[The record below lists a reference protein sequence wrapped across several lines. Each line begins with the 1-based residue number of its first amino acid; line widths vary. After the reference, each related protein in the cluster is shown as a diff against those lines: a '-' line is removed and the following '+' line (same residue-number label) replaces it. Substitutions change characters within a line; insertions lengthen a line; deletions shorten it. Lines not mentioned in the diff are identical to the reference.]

1 MVKASASEALRKAL
15 TDVGYELKVFN
26 FEPDLLG
33 MKLVCKLEN
42 GLSIVKVLD
51 NLHDSQAMVL
61 GVPVGSIIMQ
71 INGEDATQ
79 MKSLAE
85 INRAIAVEIEGCKL
99 LGKVLEIT
107 MMVPLPKE
115 LAEKFL
121 RDELAREL
129 PPSARPGTAT
139 SRLGG
144 DADLPTR
151 VGSVLGLPAPLT
163 IVRPA
168 CVPPIGTGLGVRY
181 RRQLEEEQLRARA
194 DVRVAKMEAIY
205 ERLHL
210 NEPSDVE
217 AATRTFELHDG
228 PSGSNHGAAHGTQPT
243 SPPAKP
249 PRASLWMSIL
259 CASLWTSKVE
269 KKAAVAAKKAE
280 KESAMAAAAY
290 NNAEKKAS
298 AAAQKAA
305 QKAAKKAAKKTE
317 EEKAARKGTSG
328 GNSVAPLGQPPAT
341 HAQLDIQQQLA
352 EAIRQ
357 RQQRDGLVVVPW
369 ETISFTQTTLAKG
382 AFGTVALATLSR
394 ELGRM
399 QCAVKIADVRS
410 GDGLGE
416 ALALLNEG
424 SFMKINHPNIVKM
437 FGITFNAPAKIGL
450 IMELMKCS
458 LHELIHAQAL
468 SGARRYVTWADSL
481 LAIATD
487 IAFGMTFLHYH
498 NLIHRDLKPLNVL
511 LNDGW
516 MAKVA
521 DFGEMKRVEGGG
533 DADARAAGSG
543 RIHGTPSYV
552 SPEAASVSIPDAPRV
567 GTPTDVWSFGCLL
580 AHCAARA
587 APYTDVEYLGRGL
600 KPQEVVQWLL
610 DGRANPLSM
619 VVEGQNMPALL
630 MDMARECT
638 RVVPEQRP
646 TFAHLAARLSTPTF
660 IREICFKDA
669 VIDEDEEE
677 DLEARRPPVKLIVPT
692 TEVLKDPSNARFR
705 EELSRGS
712 SAKPEAEAH
721 ACVIS

>member
-1 MVKASASEALRKAL
+1 MVKTYTSEDLGKGL
-15 TDVGYELKVFN
+15 TEVGYELKVFK
-26 FEPDLLG
+26 FEPGSLG
-33 MKLVCKLEN
+33 MKLGCRLEN
-42 GLSIVKVLD
+42 GLAIVKVLE
-51 NLHDSQAMVL
+51 NIPDSQAVVL

-71 INGEDATQ
+71 INGEDATP

-99 LGKVLEIT
+99 LGKQSLEIT

-144 DADLPTR
+144 DGDLP
-151 VGSVLGLPAPLT
+151 GPVLGLPAPLMVT
-163 IVRPA
+163 RPA

-181 RRQLEEEQLRARA
+181 RRRLEEEQLLARA
-194 DVRVAKMEAIY
+194 DMRVAKMEAIHA
-205 ERLHL
+205 RLHPK
-210 NEPSDVE
+210 EPSDVE
-217 AATRTFELHDG
+217 AASRTFELHDRA
-228 PSGSNHGAAHGTQPT
+228 PPT

-249 PRASLWMSIL
+249 PRASLWMSNFRP
-259 CASLWTSKVE
+259 SLWTSKVE
-269 KKAAVAAKKAE
+269 KKAA
-280 KESAMAAAAY
+280 
-290 NNAEKKAS
+290 
-298 AAAQKAA
+298 
-305 QKAAKKAAKKTE
+305 KKTE
-317 EEKAARKGTSG
+317 EEEAARKGASG
-328 GNSVAPLGQPPAT
+328 GNSMAPLGQPPASQ
-341 HAQLDIQQQLA
+341 AQLDTQQQLA

-357 RQQRDGLVVVPW
+357 RQQGEGLVVVPW
-369 ETISFTQTTLAKG
+369 ETISITKTTLAKG
-382 AFGTVALATLSR
+382 AFGTVALAKLS
-394 ELGRM
+394 ELGGM

-410 GDGLGE
+410 GDGLEE

-424 SFMKINHPNIVKM
+424 SFMNINHPNIVKM
-437 FGITFNAPAKIGL
+437 FGITFGAPSKIGL
-450 IMELMKCS
+450 IMELMTCS
-458 LHELIHAQAL
+458 LHELIHAHAL
-468 SGARRYVTWADSL
+468 SGMRRYVTWADSL

-487 IAFGMTFLHYH
+487 IAFGMAFLHYH

-511 LNDGW
+511 MSGGW

-521 DFGEMKRVEGGG
+521 DFGEMKRIEGGG
-533 DADARAAGSG
+533 DAGARAAGSG

-552 SPEAASVSIPDAPRV
+552 SPEAASVSIPSAPRV

-587 APYTDVEYLGRGL
+587 SPYTDIEYLGRAL

-630 MDMARECT
+630 MGMARECT
-638 RVVPEQRP
+638 SVVPEQRP
-646 TFAHLAARLSTPTF
+646 TFAQLAARLSAPSL

-669 VIDEDEEE
+669 VIDEDEED

-692 TEVLKDPSNARFR
+692 PEVLKEPSAARFR

-712 SAKPEAEAH
+712 SAKPEAEVH
-721 ACVIS
+721 ACVVS

>member
-1 MVKASASEALRKAL
+1 MVKTYTSEDLGKGL
-15 TDVGYELKVFN
+15 TEVGYELKVFK
-26 FEPDLLG
+26 FEPGSLG
-33 MKLVCKLEN
+33 MKLGCRLEN
-42 GLSIVKVLD
+42 GLAIVKVLE
-51 NLHDSQAMVL
+51 NIPDSQAVVL

-71 INGEDATQ
+71 INGEDATP

-99 LGKVLEIT
+99 LGKQSLEIT

-144 DADLPTR
+144 DGDLP
-151 VGSVLGLPAPLT
+151 GPVLGLPAPLMVT
-163 IVRPA
+163 RPA

-181 RRQLEEEQLRARA
+181 RRRLEEEQLLARA
-194 DVRVAKMEAIY
+194 DMRVAKMEAIHA
-205 ERLHL
+205 RLHPK
-210 NEPSDVE
+210 EPSDVE
-217 AATRTFELHDG
+217 AASRTFELHDRA
-228 PSGSNHGAAHGTQPT
+228 PPT

-249 PRASLWMSIL
+249 PRASLWMSNFRP
-259 CASLWTSKVE
+259 SLWTSKVE
-269 KKAAVAAKKAE
+269 KKAA
-280 KESAMAAAAY
+280 
-290 NNAEKKAS
+290 
-298 AAAQKAA
+298 
-305 QKAAKKAAKKTE
+305 KKTE
-317 EEKAARKGTSG
+317 EEEAARKGASG
-328 GNSVAPLGQPPAT
+328 GNSMAPLGQPPASQ
-341 HAQLDIQQQLA
+341 AQLDTQQQLA

-357 RQQRDGLVVVPW
+357 RQQGEGLVVVPW
-369 ETISFTQTTLAKG
+369 ETISITKTTLAKG
-382 AFGTVALATLSR
+382 AFGTVALAKLS
-394 ELGRM
+394 ELGGM

-410 GDGLGE
+410 GDGLEE

-424 SFMKINHPNIVKM
+424 SFMNINHPNIVKM
-437 FGITFNAPAKIGL
+437 FGITFGAPSKIGL
-450 IMELMKCS
+450 IMELMTCS
-458 LHELIHAQAL
+458 LHELIHAHAL
-468 SGARRYVTWADSL
+468 SGMRRYVTWADSL

-487 IAFGMTFLHYH
+487 IAFGMAFLHYH

-511 LNDGW
+511 MSGGW
-516 MAKVA
+516 MAKVS
-521 DFGEMKRVEGGG
+521 DFGEMKRIEGGG
-533 DADARAAGSG
+533 DAGARAAGSG

-552 SPEAASVSIPDAPRV
+552 SPEAASVSIPSAPRV

-587 APYTDVEYLGRGL
+587 SPYTDIEYLGRAL

-630 MDMARECT
+630 MGMARECT
-638 RVVPEQRP
+638 SVVPEQRP
-646 TFAHLAARLSTPTF
+646 TFAQLAARLSAPSL

-669 VIDEDEEE
+669 VIDEDEED

-692 TEVLKDPSNARFR
+692 PEVLKEPSAARFR

-712 SAKPEAEAH
+712 SAKPEAEVH
-721 ACVIS
+721 ACVVS

>member
-1 MVKASASEALRKAL
+1 MVKTYTSEDLGKAL
-15 TDVGYELKVFN
+15 TEVGYELKVFK
-26 FEPDLLG
+26 FEPGSLG
-33 MKLVCKLEN
+33 MKLGCRLEN
-42 GLSIVKVLD
+42 GLAIVKVLE
-51 NLHDSQAMVL
+51 NIPDSQAVVL

-71 INGEDATQ
+71 INGEDATP

-99 LGKVLEIT
+99 LGKQSLEIT

-144 DADLPTR
+144 DGDLP
-151 VGSVLGLPAPLT
+151 GPVLGLPAPLMVT
-163 IVRPA
+163 RPA

-181 RRQLEEEQLRARA
+181 RRRLEEEQLLARA
-194 DVRVAKMEAIY
+194 DMRVAKMEAIHA
-205 ERLHL
+205 RLHPK
-210 NEPSDVE
+210 EPSDVE
-217 AATRTFELHDG
+217 AASRTFELHDRA
-228 PSGSNHGAAHGTQPT
+228 PPT

-249 PRASLWMSIL
+249 PRASLWMSNVRP
-259 CASLWTSKVE
+259 SLWTSKVE
-269 KKAAVAAKKAE
+269 KKAA
-280 KESAMAAAAY
+280 
-290 NNAEKKAS
+290 
-298 AAAQKAA
+298 
-305 QKAAKKAAKKTE
+305 KKTE
-317 EEKAARKGTSG
+317 EEEAARKGASG
-328 GNSVAPLGQPPAT
+328 GNSMAPLGQPPAS
-341 HAQLDIQQQLA
+341 HAQLDTQQQLA

-357 RQQRDGLVVVPW
+357 RQQGEGLVVVPW
-369 ETISFTQTTLAKG
+369 ETISITKTTLAKG
-382 AFGTVALATLSR
+382 AFGTVALATLS
-394 ELGRM
+394 ELGGM

-410 GDGLGE
+410 GDGLEE

-424 SFMKINHPNIVKM
+424 SFMNINHPNIVKM
-437 FGITFNAPAKIGL
+437 FGITFGAPSKIGL
-450 IMELMKCS
+450 IMELMTCS
-458 LHELIHAQAL
+458 LHELIHAHAL
-468 SGARRYVTWADSL
+468 SGMRRYVTWADSL

-487 IAFGMTFLHYH
+487 IAFGMAFLHYH

-511 LNDGW
+511 MSGGW

-521 DFGEMKRVEGGG
+521 DFGEMKRIEGGG
-533 DADARAAGSG
+533 DAGARAAGSG

-552 SPEAASVSIPDAPRV
+552 SPEAASVSIPSAPRV

-587 APYTDVEYLGRGL
+587 SPYTDIEYLGRAL

-630 MDMARECT
+630 MGMARECT
-638 RVVPEQRP
+638 SVVPEQRP
-646 TFAHLAARLSTPTF
+646 TFAQLAARLSAPSL

-669 VIDEDEEE
+669 VIDEDEED

-692 TEVLKDPSNARFR
+692 PEVLKEPSAARFR

-712 SAKPEAEAH
+712 SAKPEAEVH
-721 ACVIS
+721 ACVVS

>member
-1 MVKASASEALRKAL
+1 MVKTYTSEDLGKGL
-15 TDVGYELKVFN
+15 TEVGYELKVFK
-26 FEPDLLG
+26 FEPGSLG
-33 MKLVCKLEN
+33 MKLGWRLEN
-42 GLSIVKVLD
+42 GLAIVKVLE
-51 NLHDSQAMVL
+51 NIPDSQAVVL

-71 INGEDATQ
+71 INGEDATP

-99 LGKVLEIT
+99 LGKQSLEIT

-144 DADLPTR
+144 DGDLP
-151 VGSVLGLPAPLT
+151 GPVLGLPAPLMVT
-163 IVRPA
+163 RPA

-181 RRQLEEEQLRARA
+181 RRRLEEEQLLARA
-194 DVRVAKMEAIY
+194 DMRVAKMEAIHA
-205 ERLHL
+205 RLHPK
-210 NEPSDVE
+210 EPSDVE
-217 AATRTFELHDG
+217 AASRTFELHDRA
-228 PSGSNHGAAHGTQPT
+228 PPT

-249 PRASLWMSIL
+249 PRASLWMSNFRP
-259 CASLWTSKVE
+259 SLWTSKVE
-269 KKAAVAAKKAE
+269 KKAA
-280 KESAMAAAAY
+280 
-290 NNAEKKAS
+290 
-298 AAAQKAA
+298 
-305 QKAAKKAAKKTE
+305 KKTE
-317 EEKAARKGTSG
+317 EEEAARKGASG
-328 GNSVAPLGQPPAT
+328 GNSMAPLGQPPASQ
-341 HAQLDIQQQLA
+341 AQLDTQQQLA

-357 RQQRDGLVVVPW
+357 RQQGEGLVVVPW
-369 ETISFTQTTLAKG
+369 ETISITKTTLAKG
-382 AFGTVALATLSR
+382 AFGTVALAKLS
-394 ELGRM
+394 ELGGM

-410 GDGLGE
+410 GDGLEE

-424 SFMKINHPNIVKM
+424 SFMNINHPNIVKM
-437 FGITFNAPAKIGL
+437 FGITFGAPSKIGL
-450 IMELMKCS
+450 IMELMTCS
-458 LHELIHAQAL
+458 LHELIHAHAL
-468 SGARRYVTWADSL
+468 SGMRRYVTWADSL

-487 IAFGMTFLHYH
+487 IAFGMAFLHYH

-511 LNDGW
+511 MSGGW
-516 MAKVA
+516 MAKVS
-521 DFGEMKRVEGGG
+521 DFGEMKRIEGGG
-533 DADARAAGSG
+533 DAGARAAGSG

-552 SPEAASVSIPDAPRV
+552 SPEAASVSIPSAPRV

-587 APYTDVEYLGRGL
+587 SPYTDIEYLGRAL

-630 MDMARECT
+630 MGMARECT
-638 RVVPEQRP
+638 SVVPEQRP
-646 TFAHLAARLSTPTF
+646 TFAQLAARLSAPSL

-669 VIDEDEEE
+669 VIDEDEED

-692 TEVLKDPSNARFR
+692 PEVLKEPSAARFR

-712 SAKPEAEAH
+712 SAKPEAEVH
-721 ACVIS
+721 ACVVS

>member
-1 MVKASASEALRKAL
+1 VAL
-15 TDVGYELKVFN
+15 
-26 FEPDLLG
+26 
-33 MKLVCKLEN
+33 
-42 GLSIVKVLD
+42 
-51 NLHDSQAMVL
+51 
-61 GVPVGSIIMQ
+61 
-71 INGEDATQ
+71 
-79 MKSLAE
+79 
-85 INRAIAVEIEGCKL
+85 
-99 LGKVLEIT
+99 
-107 MMVPLPKE
+107 
-115 LAEKFL
+115 
-121 RDELAREL
+121 
-129 PPSARPGTAT
+129 
-139 SRLGG
+139 
-144 DADLPTR
+144 
-151 VGSVLGLPAPLT
+151 
-163 IVRPA
+163 
-168 CVPPIGTGLGVRY
+168 
-181 RRQLEEEQLRARA
+181 
-194 DVRVAKMEAIY
+194 
-205 ERLHL
+205 
-210 NEPSDVE
+210 
-217 AATRTFELHDG
+217 
-228 PSGSNHGAAHGTQPT
+228 
-243 SPPAKP
+243 
-249 PRASLWMSIL
+249 
-259 CASLWTSKVE
+259 
-269 KKAAVAAKKAE
+269 
-280 KESAMAAAAY
+280 
-290 NNAEKKAS
+290 
-298 AAAQKAA
+298 
-305 QKAAKKAAKKTE
+305 
-317 EEKAARKGTSG
+317 
-328 GNSVAPLGQPPAT
+328 LGQPPAT
-341 HAQLDIQQQLA
+341 HAQLDTQQQLA

-357 RQQRDGLVVVPW
+357 RQQREGLVVVPW
-369 ETISFTQTTLAKG
+369 ETISFTQTHLAKG
-382 AFGTVALATLSR
+382 AFGTVALATLSQ
-394 ELGRM
+394 LGGM

-424 SFMKINHPNIVKM
+424 SFMNINHPNIVKTL
-437 FGITFNAPAKIGL
+437 GITFDAPAKIGL
-450 IMELMKCS
+450 IMEIMTCS

-468 SGARRYVTWADSL
+468 RGVRRYVTWADSL

-498 NLIHRDLKPLNVL
+498 DLIHRDLKPLNVL
-511 LNDGW
+511 MSGGW

-521 DFGEMKRVEGGG
+521 DFGEMKRIEGGG

-552 SPEAASVSIPDAPRV
+552 SPEAASVSIPSAPWV

-580 AHCAARA
+580 AHCAAHA

>member
-1 MVKASASEALRKAL
+1 MVKASTSEDLRKNLAEI
-15 TDVGYELKVFN
+15 GYELKVFK
-26 FEPDLLG
+26 FEPGSLG
-33 MKLVCKLEN
+33 MKLGCRLEN
-42 GLSIVKVLD
+42 GLAIVKVLE
-51 NLHDSQAMVL
+51 NIPDSQAVVL

-71 INGEDATQ
+71 INGEDATP

-99 LGKVLEIT
+99 LGKQSLEIT

-144 DADLPTR
+144 DGDLP
-151 VGSVLGLPAPLT
+151 GPVLGLPAPLMVT
-163 IVRPA
+163 RPA
-168 CVPPIGTGLGVRY
+168 CVPPIGTGLGVRH
-181 RRQLEEEQLRARA
+181 RRQLEEEELRACA
-194 DVRVAKMEAIY
+194 DMRVAKMGAIHA
-205 ERLHL
+205 RLHP

-217 AATRTFELHDG
+217 AASRTFELHDRA
-228 PSGSNHGAAHGTQPT
+228 PPT

-249 PRASLWMSIL
+249 PRASLWMSNFRP
-259 CASLWTSKVE
+259 SLWTSKVE
-269 KKAAVAAKKAE
+269 KKAA
-280 KESAMAAAAY
+280 
-290 NNAEKKAS
+290 
-298 AAAQKAA
+298 
-305 QKAAKKAAKKTE
+305 KKTE
-317 EEKAARKGTSG
+317 EEEAARKGASG
-328 GNSVAPLGQPPAT
+328 GNSMAPLGQPPASQ
-341 HAQLDIQQQLA
+341 AQLDTQQQLA

-357 RQQRDGLVVVPW
+357 RQQGEGLVVVPW
-369 ETISFTQTTLAKG
+369 ETISITKTTLAKG
-382 AFGTVALATLSR
+382 AFGTVALARLS
-394 ELGRM
+394 ELGGM

-424 SFMKINHPNIVKM
+424 SFMNINHPNIVKM
-437 FGITFNAPAKIGL
+437 FGITFGAPSKIGL
-450 IMELMKCS
+450 IMELMTCS
-458 LHELIHAQAL
+458 LHELIHAKAL
-468 SGARRYVTWADSL
+468 SGVRRYVTWADSL

-498 NLIHRDLKPLNVL
+498 DLIHRDLKPLNVL
-511 LNDGW
+511 MSGGW
-516 MAKVA
+516 MGKVA
-521 DFGEMKRVEGGG
+521 DFGEMKRIEGGG
-533 DADARAAGSG
+533 DAGARAAGSG

-552 SPEAASVSIPDAPRV
+552 SPEAASVSIPSAPRV

-587 APYTDVEYLGRGL
+587 APYTDIEYLGRAL

-630 MDMARECT
+630 MGMARECT
-638 RVVPEQRP
+638 SVVPEQRP
-646 TFAHLAARLSTPTF
+646 TFAQLAARLSAPSL

-669 VIDEDEEE
+669 VIDEDEED

-692 TEVLKDPSNARFR
+692 PEVLKEPSAARFR

-712 SAKPEAEAH
+712 SAKPEAEVH
-721 ACVIS
+721 ACVVS

>member
-1 MVKASASEALRKAL
+1 MVKTYTSEDLGKGL
-15 TDVGYELKVFN
+15 TEVGYELKVFK
-26 FEPDLLG
+26 FEPGSLG
-33 MKLVCKLEN
+33 MKLGCRLEN
-42 GLSIVKVLD
+42 GLAIVKVLE
-51 NLHDSQAMVL
+51 NIPDSQAVVL

-71 INGEDATQ
+71 INGEDATP

-99 LGKVLEIT
+99 LGKQSLEIT

-144 DADLPTR
+144 DGDLP
-151 VGSVLGLPAPLT
+151 GPVLGLPAPLMVT
-163 IVRPA
+163 RPA

-181 RRQLEEEQLRARA
+181 RRRLEEEQLLARA
-194 DVRVAKMEAIY
+194 DMRVAKMEAIHA
-205 ERLHL
+205 RLHPK
-210 NEPSDVE
+210 EPSDVE
-217 AATRTFELHDG
+217 AASRTFELHDRA
-228 PSGSNHGAAHGTQPT
+228 PPT

-249 PRASLWMSIL
+249 PRASLWMSNVRP
-259 CASLWTSKVE
+259 SLWTSKVE
-269 KKAAVAAKKAE
+269 KKAA
-280 KESAMAAAAY
+280 
-290 NNAEKKAS
+290 
-298 AAAQKAA
+298 
-305 QKAAKKAAKKTE
+305 KKTE
-317 EEKAARKGTSG
+317 EEEAARKGASG
-328 GNSVAPLGQPPAT
+328 GNSMAPLGQPPASQ
-341 HAQLDIQQQLA
+341 AQLDTQQQLA

-357 RQQRDGLVVVPW
+357 RQQGEGLVVVPW
-369 ETISFTQTTLAKG
+369 ETISITKTTLAKG
-382 AFGTVALATLSR
+382 AFGTVALAKLS
-394 ELGRM
+394 ELGGM

-410 GDGLGE
+410 GDGLEE

-424 SFMKINHPNIVKM
+424 SFMNINHPNIVKM
-437 FGITFNAPAKIGL
+437 FGITFGAPSKIGL
-450 IMELMKCS
+450 IMELMTCS
-458 LHELIHAQAL
+458 LHELIHAHAL
-468 SGARRYVTWADSL
+468 SGMRRYVTWADSL

-487 IAFGMTFLHYH
+487 IAFGMAFLHYH

-511 LNDGW
+511 MSGGW

-521 DFGEMKRVEGGG
+521 DFGEMKRIEGGG
-533 DADARAAGSG
+533 DAGARAAGSG

-552 SPEAASVSIPDAPRV
+552 SPEAASVSIPSAPRV

-587 APYTDVEYLGRGL
+587 SPYTDIEYLGRAL

-630 MDMARECT
+630 MGMARECT
-638 RVVPEQRP
+638 SVVPEQRP
-646 TFAHLAARLSTPTF
+646 TFAQLAARLSAPSL

-669 VIDEDEEE
+669 VIDEDEED

-692 TEVLKDPSNARFR
+692 PEVLKEPSAARFR

-712 SAKPEAEAH
+712 SAKPEAEVH

>member
-1 MVKASASEALRKAL
+1 MVKTYTSEDLGKAL
-15 TDVGYELKVFN
+15 TEVGYELKVFK
-26 FEPDLLG
+26 FEPGSLG
-33 MKLVCKLEN
+33 MTLGCRLEN
-42 GLSIVKVLD
+42 GLAIVKVLE
-51 NLHDSQAMVL
+51 NIPDSQAVVL

-71 INGEDATQ
+71 INGEDATP

-99 LGKVLEIT
+99 LGKQSLEIT

-144 DADLPTR
+144 DGDLP
-151 VGSVLGLPAPLT
+151 GPVLGLPAPLMVT
-163 IVRPA
+163 RPA
-168 CVPPIGTGLGVRY
+168 CVPPIGTGLGVRH
-181 RRQLEEEQLRARA
+181 RRQLEEEELRACA
-194 DVRVAKMEAIY
+194 DMRVAKMGAIHA
-205 ERLHL
+205 RLHP

-217 AATRTFELHDG
+217 AASRTFELHDRA
-228 PSGSNHGAAHGTQPT
+228 PPT

-249 PRASLWMSIL
+249 PRASRWMSNVRP
-259 CASLWTSKVE
+259 SLWTSKVE
-269 KKAAVAAKKAE
+269 KKAA
-280 KESAMAAAAY
+280 
-290 NNAEKKAS
+290 
-298 AAAQKAA
+298 
-305 QKAAKKAAKKTE
+305 KKTE
-317 EEKAARKGTSG
+317 EEEAARKGASG
-328 GNSVAPLGQPPAT
+328 GNSMAPLGQPPASQ
-341 HAQLDIQQQLA
+341 AQLDTQQQLA

-357 RQQRDGLVVVPW
+357 RQQGEGLVVVPW
-369 ETISFTQTTLAKG
+369 ESISFTNTTLAKG
-382 AFGTVALATLSR
+382 AFGTVALATLSQ
-394 ELGRM
+394 LGGM

-424 SFMKINHPNIVKM
+424 SFMNINHPNIVKTL
-437 FGITFNAPAKIGL
+437 GITFVAPAKIGL
-450 IMELMKCS
+450 IMELMTCS
-458 LHELIHAQAL
+458 LHELIHAKAL
-468 SGARRYVTWADSL
+468 SGVRRYVTWADSL

-498 NLIHRDLKPLNVL
+498 DLIHRDLKPLNVL
-511 LNDGW
+511 MSGGW
-516 MAKVA
+516 MGKVA
-521 DFGEMKRVEGGG
+521 DFGEMKRIEGGG
-533 DADARAAGSG
+533 DAGARAAGSG

-552 SPEAASVSIPDAPRV
+552 SPEAASVSIPSAPRV

-587 APYTDVEYLGRGL
+587 SPYTDIEYLGRAL

-630 MDMARECT
+630 MGMARECT
-638 RVVPEQRP
+638 SVVPEQRP
-646 TFAHLAARLSTPTF
+646 TFAQLAARLSAPSL

-669 VIDEDEEE
+669 VIDEDEED

-692 TEVLKDPSNARFR
+692 PEVLKEPSAARFR

-712 SAKPEAEAH
+712 SAKPEAEVH

>member
-1 MVKASASEALRKAL
+1 MVKASTSEDLRKAL
-15 TDVGYELKVFN
+15 AEIGYELKVFK
-26 FEPDLLG
+26 FEPGSLG
-33 MKLVCKLEN
+33 MKLGCRLEN
-42 GLSIVKVLD
+42 GLAIVKVLE
-51 NLHDSQAMVL
+51 NIPDSQAVVL
-61 GVPVGSIIMQ
+61 GVPVGSIIMK
-71 INGEDATQ
+71 ISGEDVTL

-85 INRAIAVEIEGCKL
+85 INRAIALEIEGCKL
-99 LGKVLEIT
+99 LGKQSLEFK

-139 SRLGG
+139 SRLGD

-151 VGSVLGLPAPLT
+151 VGPVLGLPAPLMVT
-163 IVRPA
+163 RPA
-168 CVPPIGTGLGVRY
+168 CVPPIGTGLGVRH
-181 RRQLEEEQLRARA
+181 RRQLEEEELRACA
-194 DVRVAKMEAIY
+194 DMRVAKMEAIHA
-205 ERLHL
+205 RLHP
-210 NEPSDVE
+210 NEPSDLE
-217 AATRTFELHDG
+217 AASRTFELYDRA
-228 PSGSNHGAAHGTQPT
+228 PPT

-249 PRASLWMSIL
+249 PRASLWTSDFR
-259 CASLWTSKVE
+259 ASLWTSKVE

-280 KESAMAAAAY
+280 KKSAMAVAAY
-290 NNAEKKAS
+290 NKAAKKAV
-298 AAAQKAA
+298 AAA

-317 EEKAARKGTSG
+317 EEAACKETSG
-328 GNSVAPLGQPPAT
+328 GKSLEPLGQPPAAQ
-341 HAQLDIQQQLA
+341 AQLDTQQQLA

-357 RQQRDGLVVVPW
+357 RQQGEGLVVVPW
-369 ETISFTQTTLAKG
+369 ESISFTNTTLAKG
-382 AFGTVALATLSR
+382 AFGTVALATLSQ
-394 ELGRM
+394 LGGM

-424 SFMKINHPNIVKM
+424 SFMNINHPNIVKTL
-437 FGITFNAPAKIGL
+437 GITFVAPAKIGL
-450 IMELMKCS
+450 IMELMICS
-458 LHELIHAQAL
+458 LHELIHAKAL
-468 SGARRYVTWADSL
+468 SGVRRYVTWADSL

-487 IAFGMTFLHYH
+487 IALGMTFLHYH

-511 LNDGW
+511 MSGGW

-521 DFGEMKRVEGGG
+521 DFGEMKRIEGGG
-533 DADARAAGSG
+533 DAGARAAGSG

-552 SPEAASVSIPDAPRV
+552 SPEAASVSIPSAPRV

-587 APYTDVEYLGRGL
+587 APYTDVEYLGRAL

-610 DGRANPLSM
+610 DGRVNPLSV

-630 MDMARECT
+630 MDMARECAS
-638 RVVPEQRP
+638 VVPEERP
-646 TFAHLAARLSTPTF
+646 TFAQLAARLSAPSL

-669 VIDEDEEE
+669 VIDEDEEG
-677 DLEARRPPVKLIVPT
+677 DLEARRPPVKLIVPIKVPMS
-692 TEVLKDPSNARFR
+692 EVLKEPSAARIR
-705 EELSRGS
+705 GELLRGS
-712 SAKPEAEAH
+712 SAKPEAEVH

>member
-1 MVKASASEALRKAL
+1 MVKASTSEDLRKTLAEI
-15 TDVGYELKVFN
+15 GYELKVFK
-26 FEPDLLG
+26 FEPGSLG
-33 MKLVCKLEN
+33 MKLGCRLEN
-42 GLSIVKVLD
+42 GLAIVKVLE
-51 NLHDSQAMVL
+51 NTPDSQGVVL
-61 GVPVGSIIMQ
+61 GVPVGSIIMK
-71 INGEDATQ
+71 ISGEDVTL

-85 INRAIAVEIEGCKL
+85 INRAIALEIEGCKL
-99 LGKVLEIT
+99 LGKQSLEFK

-139 SRLGG
+139 SRLGD

-151 VGSVLGLPAPLT
+151 VGPVLGLPAPLMVT
-163 IVRPA
+163 RPA
-168 CVPPIGTGLGVRY
+168 CVPPIGTGLGVRH
-181 RRQLEEEQLRARA
+181 RRQLEEEELRACA
-194 DVRVAKMEAIY
+194 DMRVAKMGAIHA
-205 ERLHL
+205 RLHP

-217 AATRTFELHDG
+217 AASRTFELHDRA
-228 PSGSNHGAAHGTQPT
+228 PPT

-249 PRASLWMSIL
+249 PRASLWMSNVRP
-259 CASLWTSKVE
+259 SLWTSKVE
-269 KKAAVAAKKAE
+269 KKAA
-280 KESAMAAAAY
+280 
-290 NNAEKKAS
+290 
-298 AAAQKAA
+298 
-305 QKAAKKAAKKTE
+305 KKTE
-317 EEKAARKGTSG
+317 EEEAARKGASG
-328 GNSVAPLGQPPAT
+328 GNSMAPLGQPPASQ
-341 HAQLDIQQQLA
+341 AQLDTQQQLA

-357 RQQRDGLVVVPW
+357 RQQGEGLVVVPW
-369 ETISFTQTTLAKG
+369 ETISITKTTLAKG
-382 AFGTVALATLSR
+382 AFGTVALATLS
-394 ELGRM
+394 ELGGM

-410 GDGLGE
+410 GDGLEE

-424 SFMKINHPNIVKM
+424 SFMNINHPNIVKTL
-437 FGITFNAPAKIGL
+437 GITFVAPAKIGL
-450 IMELMKCS
+450 IMELMTCS
-458 LHELIHAQAL
+458 LHELIHAHAL
-468 SGARRYVTWADSL
+468 SGMRRYVTWADSL

-487 IAFGMTFLHYH
+487 IAFGMAFLHYH

-511 LNDGW
+511 MSGGW

-521 DFGEMKRVEGGG
+521 DFGEMKRIEGGG
-533 DADARAAGSG
+533 DAGARAAGSG

-552 SPEAASVSIPDAPRV
+552 SPEAASVSIPSAPRV

-587 APYTDVEYLGRGL
+587 SPYTDIEYLGRAL

-630 MDMARECT
+630 MGMARECT
-638 RVVPEQRP
+638 SVVPEQRP
-646 TFAHLAARLSTPTF
+646 TFAQLAARLSAPSL

-669 VIDEDEEE
+669 VIDEDEED

-692 TEVLKDPSNARFR
+692 PEVLKEPSAARFR

-712 SAKPEAEAH
+712 SAKPEAEVH

>member
-1 MVKASASEALRKAL
+1 MVKASTSEDLRKTLAEI
-15 TDVGYELKVFN
+15 GYELKVFK
-26 FEPDLLG
+26 FEPGSLG
-33 MKLVCKLEN
+33 MKLGCRLEN
-42 GLSIVKVLD
+42 GLAIVKVLE
-51 NLHDSQAMVL
+51 NTPDSQGVVL
-61 GVPVGSIIMQ
+61 GVPVGSIIMK
-71 INGEDATQ
+71 ISGEDVTL

-85 INRAIAVEIEGCKL
+85 INRAIALEIEGCKL
-99 LGKVLEIT
+99 LGKQSLEFK

-144 DADLPTR
+144 DGDLP
-151 VGSVLGLPAPLT
+151 GPVLGLPAPLMVT
-163 IVRPA
+163 RPA

-181 RRQLEEEQLRARA
+181 RRRLEEEQLLARA
-194 DVRVAKMEAIY
+194 DMRVAKMEAIHA
-205 ERLHL
+205 RLHP

-217 AATRTFELHDG
+217 AASRTFELHDRA
-228 PSGSNHGAAHGTQPT
+228 PPT

-249 PRASLWMSIL
+249 PRASLWMSNFRP
-259 CASLWTSKVE
+259 SLWTSKVE
-269 KKAAVAAKKAE
+269 KKAA
-280 KESAMAAAAY
+280 
-290 NNAEKKAS
+290 
-298 AAAQKAA
+298 
-305 QKAAKKAAKKTE
+305 KKTE
-317 EEKAARKGTSG
+317 EEEAARKGASG
-328 GNSVAPLGQPPAT
+328 GNSMAPLGQPPASQ
-341 HAQLDIQQQLA
+341 AQLDTQQQLA

-357 RQQRDGLVVVPW
+357 RQQGEGLVVVPW
-369 ETISFTQTTLAKG
+369 ETISITKTTLAKG
-382 AFGTVALATLSR
+382 AFGTVALATLSQ
-394 ELGRM
+394 LGGM

-424 SFMKINHPNIVKM
+424 SFMNINHPNIVKTL
-437 FGITFNAPAKIGL
+437 GITFVAPAKIGL
-450 IMELMKCS
+450 IMELMTCS
-458 LHELIHAQAL
+458 LHELIHAHAL
-468 SGARRYVTWADSL
+468 SGMRRYVTWADSL

-487 IAFGMTFLHYH
+487 IAFGMAFLHYH

-511 LNDGW
+511 MSGGW

-521 DFGEMKRVEGGG
+521 DFGEMKRIEGGG
-533 DADARAAGSG
+533 DAGARAAGSG

-552 SPEAASVSIPDAPRV
+552 SPEAASVSIPSAPRV

-587 APYTDVEYLGRGL
+587 SPYTDIEYLGRAL

-630 MDMARECT
+630 MGMARECT
-638 RVVPEQRP
+638 SVVPEQRP
-646 TFAHLAARLSTPTF
+646 TFAQLAARLSAPSL

-669 VIDEDEEE
+669 VIDEDEED

-692 TEVLKDPSNARFR
+692 PEVLKEPSAARFR

-712 SAKPEAEAH
+712 SAKPEAEVH

>member
-1 MVKASASEALRKAL
+1 MVKTYTSEDLGKAL
-15 TDVGYELKVFN
+15 TEVGYELKVFK
-26 FEPDLLG
+26 FEPGSLG
-33 MKLVCKLEN
+33 MKLGCRLEN
-42 GLSIVKVLD
+42 GLAIVKVLE
-51 NLHDSQAMVL
+51 NIPDSQAVVL

-71 INGEDATQ
+71 INGEDATP

-99 LGKVLEIT
+99 LGKQSLEIT

-144 DADLPTR
+144 DGDLP
-151 VGSVLGLPAPLT
+151 GPVLGLPAPLMVT
-163 IVRPA
+163 RPA

-181 RRQLEEEQLRARA
+181 RRQLEEEQLLARA
-194 DVRVAKMEAIY
+194 DMRVAKMEAIHA
-205 ERLHL
+205 RLHP

-217 AATRTFELHDG
+217 AASRTFELHDRA
-228 PSGSNHGAAHGTQPT
+228 PPT

-249 PRASLWMSIL
+249 PRASLWMSNFRP
-259 CASLWTSKVE
+259 SLWTSKVE
-269 KKAAVAAKKAE
+269 KKAA
-280 KESAMAAAAY
+280 
-290 NNAEKKAS
+290 
-298 AAAQKAA
+298 
-305 QKAAKKAAKKTE
+305 KKTE
-317 EEKAARKGTSG
+317 EEEAARKGASG
-328 GNSVAPLGQPPAT
+328 GNSMAPLGQPPASQ
-341 HAQLDIQQQLA
+341 AQLDTQQQLA

-357 RQQRDGLVVVPW
+357 RQQGEGLVVVPW
-369 ETISFTQTTLAKG
+369 ETISITKTTLAKG
-382 AFGTVALATLSR
+382 AFGTVALATLS
-394 ELGRM
+394 ELGAM

-410 GDGLGE
+410 GDGLEE

-424 SFMKINHPNIVKM
+424 SFMNINHPNIVKM
-437 FGITFNAPAKIGL
+437 FGITFGAPSKIGL
-450 IMELMKCS
+450 IMELMTCS
-458 LHELIHAQAL
+458 LHELIHAHAL
-468 SGARRYVTWADSL
+468 SGMRRYVTWADSL

-487 IAFGMTFLHYH
+487 IAFGMAFLHYH

-511 LNDGW
+511 MSGGW

-521 DFGEMKRVEGGG
+521 DFGEMKRIEGGG
-533 DADARAAGSG
+533 DAGARAAGSG

-552 SPEAASVSIPDAPRV
+552 SPEAASVSIPSAPRV

-587 APYTDVEYLGRGL
+587 SPYTDIEYLGRAL

-630 MDMARECT
+630 MGMARECT
-638 RVVPEQRP
+638 SVVPEQRP
-646 TFAHLAARLSTPTF
+646 TFAQLAARLSAPSL

-669 VIDEDEEE
+669 VIDEDEED

-692 TEVLKDPSNARFR
+692 PEVLKEPSAARFR

-712 SAKPEAEAH
+712 SAKPEAEVH